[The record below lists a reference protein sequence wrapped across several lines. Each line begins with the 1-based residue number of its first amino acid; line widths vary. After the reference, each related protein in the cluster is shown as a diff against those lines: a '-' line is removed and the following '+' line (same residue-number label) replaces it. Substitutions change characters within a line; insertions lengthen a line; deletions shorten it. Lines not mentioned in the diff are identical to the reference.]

1 MKKQRKNVQDMK
13 MKNRKQA
20 NKGITLIAL
29 VITIIVL
36 LILAGVSIATLT
48 GENGILTQANTA
60 KTRTAE
66 AQVNEEIKLAYNT
79 VQTDSLIN
87 GWDIN
92 KKAEELQ
99 KELQKE
105 DSSATVTVDGT
116 NMNVSYKNYETT
128 ISEDGTIGEL
138 AKSKIIINE
147 FKISG
152 TKVTNI
158 TPPDGFV
165 HVGGTIDEGYVISDN
180 ANDVDKGVDSTEL
193 LGNQFVWVPVDKDQ
207 KITINVTSEENITSI
222 VLTDPYGDDLSIP
235 AVSGKEYNEEITP
248 TINGPYRIVIT
259 TESGETKKSFLNV
272 YSLYATRMWELGI
285 YTSDE
290 YAQANGFENALQF
303 VQAAFGVSSIEE
315 AEQMLGSA
323 YKGGT
328 FAETEDYAEKVK
340 TNGGFYI
347 GRYEASYEEGKVA
360 SKKATST
367 RTESTT
373 TLTDGMLWNFI
384 SQTDAL
390 SKAKDY
396 NTSVNSSLLT
406 GAAWDR
412 TLGWLYETGEK
423 SVAEIMLDSAS
434 WGNYSDDTFTPS
446 EGGLIKTGEYEQ
458 TKAKNIY
465 DLAGNIVEWTTESGG
480 SSLRVLRGG
489 DYTISSGSAACYR
502 GSGISSDAGRSRGF
516 RVALFMQT

>member
-1 MKKQRKNVQDMK
+1 MKRLKIGKN
-13 MKNRKQA
+13 A

-36 LILAGVSIATLT
+36 LILAAVSIATLT
-48 GENGILTQANTA
+48 GQNGILTQANNA
-60 KTRTAE
+60 KTKTTE
-66 AQVNEEIKLAYNT
+66 AQVNEEIKLAYNS

-105 DSSATVTVDGT
+105 DASATVTVDET
-116 NMNVSYKNYETT
+116 NLNVSYKNYETT

-152 TKVTNI
+152 TKVTN
-158 TPPDGFV
+158 PPVPTGFV

-207 KITINVTSEENITSI
+207 KITINVTSEEEITSI
-222 VLTDPYGDDLSIP
+222 VLTDPYGDDILTLSNI
-235 AVSGKEYNEEITP
+235 GKEYSNTEITP
-248 TINGPYRIVIT
+248 TINGKYKIKIT
-259 TESGETKKSFLNV
+259 TSSGAEKEQKLDV
-272 YSLYATRMWELGI
+272 YSLYATRMWELDMF
-285 YTSDE
+285 TSDE
-290 YAQANGFENALQF
+290 FAQANGFENALQL
-303 VQAAFGVSSIEE
+303 VQTALGVSSIEE
-315 AEQMLGSA
+315 AEQMIASD

-328 FAETEDYAEKVK
+328 FAETEEIDHVTKVNS
-340 TNGGFYI
+340 NGGFYI
-347 GRYEASYEEGKVA
+347 GRYEATYEEEKVA
-360 SKKATST
+360 IKKATST
-367 RTESTT
+367 RTASST

-390 SKAKDY
+390 AKAKAY
-396 NTSVNSSLLT
+396 NTSLSSTLLT

-412 TLGWLYETGEK
+412 TLGWLYETGAK
-423 SVAEIMLDSAS
+423 TAKEITINSTS
-434 WGNYSDDTFTPS
+434 WGNYNDDTFSGTT
-446 EGGLIKTGEYEQ
+446 GIIKTGEYEQ

-465 DLAGNIVEWTTESGG
+465 DLAGNVREWTTESYDTTN
-480 SSLRVLRGG
+480 RVLRGG
-489 DYTISSGSAACYR
+489 SYEFV
-502 GSGISSDAGRSRGF
+502 GSGFPASGRYNDVSSYTLYDVRGIGF
-516 RVALFMQT
+516 RVTLFM